1 MQMQMQ
7 MQNQIKIRFLCR
19 IDANVMQQRSEEAKR
34 RGVSDIEE
42 SNLLSLSPFSLSVF
56 LSTRRGVRVLD
67 PIIESNPG
75 GGQAPRVMMVED
87 R

>member
-1 MQMQMQ
+1 MQRMQMQMQ

-56 LSTRRGVRVLD
+56 LSTQRGVRVLD

-75 GGQAPRVMMVED
+75 GGKRRV
-87 R
+87 